1 MGFKSGG
8 DNKETL
14 TIQAPDGEK
23 SNLVLKSDVSCFIR
37 LEADT
42 DNDNADETQNPYI
55 EFIQDGGF
63 TDFTIG
69 LNKTRQVPGGGGDG
83 DGPLGTISAGADN
96 TFAIGSN
103 LAHDVTN
110 TANIQFYCRQTAS
123 VGWYDR
129 GSTNH
134 GPPDREGLRMGL
146 GPIFNEA
153 RFPEGRFEIFSTED
167 SPVPSL
173 YINNSASAEPAL
185 FIQAANAS
193 AKPIITITG
202 SALNNG
208 ALLKAE
214 VGSNGSAIA
223 LKVKTTA
230 GSMASGATY
239 LDVTGA
245 LPANAAVISISGRV
259 TTGFDQHVTKI
270 GVPLDAEFFVAA
282 DPTSNF
288 ASNVLKDDVVEQSG
302 DTFIVPTQVKS
313 NGFIAGTSDQN
324 IRITLNGASAQG
336 AVRLAV
342 YYYEITPP
350 SS

>member
-23 SNLVLKSDVSCFIR
+23 SNLILKSDVSCFIR

-55 EFIQDGGF
+55 EFIGDAGF
-63 TDFTIG
+63 TEFSLG
-69 LNKTRQVPGGGGDG
+69 LNSTRQKPGGG
-83 DGPLGTISAGADN
+83 LTLRSGTDN
-96 TFAIGSN
+96 SLSMGSN
-103 LAHDVTN
+103 LAQDTDASSH
-110 TANIQFYCRQTAS
+110 IQFYCRTTAS
-123 VGWYDR
+123 VGFYDR

-134 GPPDREGLRMGL
+134 GTPDRQGYRVGI
-146 GPIFNEA
+146 GPIFSEG
-153 RFPEGRFEIFSTED
+153 RFPEARCEIHNTQF
-167 SPVPSL
+167 SPVP
-173 YINNSASAEPAL
+173 AL
-185 FIQAANAS
+185 KLDCSGSGQNALLIT
-193 AKPIITITG
+193 AQNTNTPIIAITS
-202 SALNNG
+202 SALDSG